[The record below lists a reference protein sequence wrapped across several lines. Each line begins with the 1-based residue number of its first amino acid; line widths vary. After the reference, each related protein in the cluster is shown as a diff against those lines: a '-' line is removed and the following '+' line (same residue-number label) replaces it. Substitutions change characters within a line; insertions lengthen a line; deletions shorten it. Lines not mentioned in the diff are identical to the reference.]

1 MLARGIGRDDGFCS
15 SLGEP
20 VAQTCSIIG
29 AVGEQ
34 LVAGAAY
41 GEQRLG
47 AGQVVGIAGR
57 EDEGDRPTGVV
68 AQRVDFGRASTA
80 RGANGVITS
89 PPFAPAAERWAL
101 MWVEST
107 DPVNTPVEPVRA

>member
-1 MLARGIGRDDGFCS
+1 MLARGVGWDDGLCS

-20 VAQTCSIIG
+20 LAQTCSIIG
-29 AVGEQ
+29 AVGQQ

-47 AGQVVGIAGR
+47 AGEVMGIAGR
-57 EDEGDRPTGVV
+57 QGEGDRPAAII
-68 AQRVDFGRASTA
+68 AQRMDFGRAPAT
-80 RGANGVITS
+80 RGANGVTTS

-107 DPVNTPVEPVRA
+107 EPVNTPVEPVRA